1 MKKETRIITAA
12 LPFANSIPHLGNIIG
27 SHLPADI
34 FARFCRLKD
43 YETVFVGGTDEH
55 GTAIEF
61 AALKEGLTSKQICDK
76 LYLKHKDIYENF
88 FISYDNFYRT
98 SDKIHHNLVQEFFLN
113 LYKNGFIKEKEIEIP
128 FNLDTGKSL
137 ADRYITGTCPH
148 CNYVGANGDQCEKC
162 GSVLNP
168 KDLIEPYCSITK
180 SKNIEFKKTKH
191 LFLDL
196 RSVVDK
202 IENWIDTNDNIRI
215 QVKNLAKGWINQ
227 GIEERCISRDLSWGV
242 KIPLKGYENKVF
254 YVWFDNV
261 IGYISA
267 TVDLLGE
274 EGISLWQNENIK
286 NYYFLGKDNIPF
298 HTIFWPGQ
306 IIGEGNF
313 HLPYNVIGYQYLNF
327 EGNKF
332 SKSKSIGIFAD
343 KVLESNIPIDYWRF
357 YLTYILPE
365 QKDTDFSLNDFRD
378 RINKELIDNF
388 GNLLNRSLNLIWTK
402 FNGNIPEIKSP
413 NVELEKNVLTQI
425 EKIELLYEK
434 CNLKEALLEILKL
447 SDLGNKYLH
456 EKEPWKTNDSNVLNY
471 SYEIIR
477 VVTILISPI
486 IVERSNEVFK
496 LLNTNNKNLDIN
508 REKKEIDEPKILFK
522 KIEKEDLIEF
532 ENKTS
537 N

>member
-34 FARFCRLKD
+34 FARYCRLKE
-43 YETVFVGGTDEH
+43 YETIFVGGTDEH

-61 AALKEGLTSKQICDK
+61 AALKENITPKEICDK
-76 LYLKHKDIYENF
+76 LYFKHKEIYNEF
-88 FISYDNFYRT
+88 GISYDNFYRT
-98 SDKIHHNLVQEFFLN
+98 SDITHHKLVQNFFLN
-113 LYKNGFIKEKEIEIP
+113 LYYNGFITEKEIEIP
-128 FNLDTGKSL
+128 FNIDTNKSL
-137 ADRYITGTCPH
+137 ADRYITGICPH

-168 KDLIEPYCSITK
+168 KELIEPYCSVTK
-180 SKNIEFKKTKH
+180 SKNIEFRKTKH

-196 RSVVDK
+196 RSITNK
-202 IENWIDTNDNIRI
+202 IENWIDINQNIRS
-215 QVKNLAKGWINQ
+215 QVKNLAKGWLKQ

-242 KIPLKGYENKVF
+242 KIPLKGYEHKVF

-274 EGISLWQNENIK
+274 KGFDLWKDKNVK

-306 IIGEGNF
+306 IIGEKTFN
-313 HLPYNVIGYQYLNF
+313 LPYNVVGYQYLNF

-332 SKSKSIGIFAD
+332 SKSKGIGIFAD
-343 KVLESNIPIDYWRF
+343 KVVENKLPIDYWRF

-378 RINKELIDNF
+378 RINKELIGNY
-388 GNLLNRSLNLIWTK
+388 GNLVNRSLNLIWNK
-402 FNGNIPEIKSP
+402 FDGKLPKIEKQDI
-413 NVELEKNVLTQI
+413 ELEIQIITQI
-425 EKIELLYEK
+425 KKIELLYEK

-447 SDLGNKYLH
+447 SDIGNKYLH
-456 EKEPWKTNDSNVLNY
+456 EKEPWKTNNSDVLNY

-477 VVTILISPI
+477 IITILISPI
-486 IVERSNEVFK
+486 LV
-496 LLNTNNKNLDIN
+496 NKC
-508 REKKEIDEPKILFK
+508 KEIFELLSTENRDLKINSESKIIKKLEIVFQ
-522 KIEKEDLIEF
+522 KIEENDLDEF
-532 ENKTS
+532 FK
-537 N
+537 